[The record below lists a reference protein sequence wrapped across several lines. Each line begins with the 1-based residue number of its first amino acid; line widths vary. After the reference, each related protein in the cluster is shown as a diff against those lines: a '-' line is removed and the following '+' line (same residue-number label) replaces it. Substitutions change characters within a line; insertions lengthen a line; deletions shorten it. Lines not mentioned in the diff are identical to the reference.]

1 MAKSTSSHTLQVVTF
16 TTPLS
21 ISIVL
26 ARLDTEIAKTA
37 SGPPALTAGAESQKE
52 LEARVHSVVGPSGFV
67 FVLFCFSLS
76 SPANDPLTREFLDS
90 YFSEIDF
97 GALLQLHTKARPPRA
112 VVYVIGNPLIAQSI
126 LQHSVRAAHNAPLR
140 VLFTETADGA
150 GRRVAA
156 EGLDRKLEGLVERIT
171 AA

>member
-16 TTPLS
+16 TTPLP
-21 ISIVL
+21 ISTVL

-37 SGPPALTAGAESQKE
+37 SSSPALTAGAESQKE

-67 FVLFCFSLS
+67 
-76 SPANDPLTREFLDS
+76 

-97 GALLQLHTKARPPRA
+97 GALLQLHTKAAPPRA

-126 LQHSVRAAHNAPLR
+126 LQHSLRAAHNAPLR
-140 VLFTETADGA
+140 VLFTETADGVGTEVVYNLPSSVMA
-150 GRRVAA
+150 LDDNEALRVAS

-171 AA
+171 AV